1 MSDIDLRQSVLDE
14 LEFEPSLSAANIAV
28 AVHDGIVTLSGHVPT
43 FAEKVAA
50 ERAAARVRG
59 VRGIAQEIEVRPP
72 GKNLTADDEIARR
85 IADVLRWNTA
95 IPKDA
100 LQVSVAR
107 GWVTLTGQV
116 EWNYQRDAAE
126 KAVRGMSG
134 VTGLFNNIAVSPSA
148 TASDVR
154 TRIEKALQRDAELE
168 AAGIRV
174 QVSHDKVTLEGR
186 VHSLFEKRAAER
198 AAWAAPGV
206 RAVEDRLS
214 IS

>member
-14 LEFEPSLSAANIAV
+14 LEFEPSLNAANIAV
-28 AVHDGIVTLSGHVPT
+28 AVEEGIVTLTGHVPT

-50 ERAAARVRG
+50 ERATARVRG

-72 GKNLTADDEIARR
+72 GKHPTADDEIARR

-95 IPKDA
+95 VPKDA
-100 LQVSVAR
+100 VKVSVSR

-126 KAVRGMSG
+126 KAVRGMAG

-148 TASDVR
+148 TVSDVR
-154 TRIEKALQRDAELE
+154 GRIEKALARDAELE

-174 QVSHDKVTLEGR
+174 QVAQDKVTLEGR
-186 VHSLFEKRAAER
+186 VHSLYEKRAAER

-206 RAVEDRLS
+206 RAVEDRLIVS
-214 IS
+214 